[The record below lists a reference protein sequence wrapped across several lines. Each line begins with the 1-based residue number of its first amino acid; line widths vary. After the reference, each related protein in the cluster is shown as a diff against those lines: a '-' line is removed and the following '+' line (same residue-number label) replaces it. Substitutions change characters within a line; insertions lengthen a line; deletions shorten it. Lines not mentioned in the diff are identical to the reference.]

1 MIDPLAQFSLW
12 LQSVGFGEFLKAI
25 RPFIFPR

>member
-12 LQSVGFGEFLKAI
+12 LQSIGFGQFLDAI
-25 RPFIFPR
+25 KPFLFP